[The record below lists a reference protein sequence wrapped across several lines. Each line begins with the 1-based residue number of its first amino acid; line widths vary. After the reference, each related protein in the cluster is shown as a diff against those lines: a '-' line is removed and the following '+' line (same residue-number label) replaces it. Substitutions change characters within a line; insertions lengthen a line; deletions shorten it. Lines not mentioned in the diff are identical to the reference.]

1 MKKENNRPIYL
12 NILAINLPIIGVSS
26 ILHRVSGFA
35 LFCIFI
41 CSVWLLD
48 RSLSSE
54 KEFMALINDLENL
67 FLLKLIFLLFLLGL
81 TYHSLIGVKKLL
93 SDFFGIGEEL
103 KSGTYISWGYNI
115 IFLVLAF
122 FLLFKVLF

>member
-1 MKKENNRPIYL
+1 MRKEDNRPIYL

-41 CSVWLLD
+41 GSVWFLD

-54 KEFMALINDLENL
+54 KEFIALVNDLNNL
-67 FLLKLIFLLFLLGL
+67 FILKFIFLLFLVGL
-81 TYHSLIGVKKLL
+81 TYHSLIGIKKLL

-103 KSGTYISWGYNI
+103 KSGTYISWVYNVT
-115 IFLVLAF
+115 FLVIAF
-122 FLLFKVLF
+122 FFLFKVLF

>member
-1 MKKENNRPIYL
+1 MRKEDNRPIYL

-41 CSVWLLD
+41 GSVWFLD

-54 KEFMALINDLENL
+54 KEFIALVYDLNNL
-67 FLLKLIFLLFLLGL
+67 FILKFIFLLFLVGL
-81 TYHSLIGVKKLL
+81 TYHSLIGIKKLL

-103 KSGTYISWGYNI
+103 KSGTYISWVYNVT
-115 IFLVLAF
+115 FLVIAF
-122 FLLFKVLF
+122 FFLFKVLF